1 VLSRYG
7 YDATSATVAE
17 AEILLRNEEFDL
29 VIVSAFLSQSEKGC
43 AISAAG
49 ETSTLVLEGV
59 TLAPE
64 LLAEVERLL
73 SSVSQEP

>member
-17 AEILLRNEEFDL
+17 AENLLRTKGFDL
-29 VIVSAFLSQSEKGC
+29 VIVSAFLSQPEKDRV
-43 AISAAG
+43 ISAAG
-49 ETSTLVLEGV
+49 ETPTLVLEGL

-64 LLAEVERLL
+64 LLVEVDRRLA
-73 SSVSQEP
+73 SVSKEP